1 MKNKRLSAVIIA
13 LIIMLCLGGTVF
25 GLANMTFG
33 DFISIGVDFDSLP
46 DYSSSE
52 WYNMTIDER
61 RVAFENAVRAY
72 NGTPSFSDE
81 YLADE
86 IISFRGYAA
95 LSTGYSVAGGLV
107 PHASVCIDLE
117 DKGEANFHLGFYDD
131 NYADTP
137 AGELNNEFID
147 YIQQNPYV
155 PESGQATTAYKFDN
169 GYYVT
174 WEPLLLSKS
183 PGNFQ
188 PVGSVNV
195 HKAEVYG
202 LQFYLHD
209 ENGNI
214 LEIQRHQGTNSYTP
228 LIICSECGGTLFDN
242 FTITYDGWYYFDYYP
257 WKSPHPDTYNTPI
270 KSNTYAFPWWSLYG
284 TPTEDTVINAPYAVG
299 EDDDGNKI
307 QFQVTSDGVIYEG
320 DTYNYNDDNTVTI
333 NGDTYYITVDPST
346 VDPDYYEKFVGDTIN
361 NYYYYYTTEG
371 QEFDGK
377 DIISSLQSIHK
388 SLESFRTTTYT
399 QLKNL
404 EVDLSNLGSKF
415 SSSLKSQTDRI
426 IKALNKLNN
435 SVENLD
441 LSSEENKA
449 KELASWLEMI
459 DKIKKKFCVNEI
471 QANVMTSYNAMFNAS
486 YGDSGGSTVATY
498 NLATVETDSNGNTAV
513 TYNSVTTG
521 FVPSITIEFMG
532 NSYNLLSSLHSSSWG
547 PYIEQAKKL
556 ISALLTIAFF
566 IGLFRSLP
574 SIIGG
579 VAGISVPTSQP
590 ADVQYIDVTDSAEID
605 VYRPKHRLR

>member
-13 LIIMLCLGGTVF
+13 LIIMLCLGFTVF
-25 GLANMTFG
+25 GIAGMSFG
-33 DFISIGVDFDSLP
+33 EWISMDINFNDFP
-46 DYSSSE
+46 QYTYAE
-52 WYNMTIDER
+52 WETMSIDER
-61 RVAFENAVRAY
+61 RTAFENAVIAHG
-72 NGTPSFSDE
+72 GTPHFTDDFLSDTDSSHIH
-81 YLADE
+81 YSAFT
-86 IISFRGYAA
+86 S
-95 LSTGYSVAGGLV
+95 GYSAGGGIV
-107 PHASVCIDLE
+107 PNVVESYYLEASGQAEL
-117 DKGEANFHLGFYDD
+117 HLGFSND

-147 YIQQNPYV
+147 YIQQNPYL
-155 PESGQATTAYKFDN
+155 PDSGQATTAYKFDN

-174 WEPLLLSKS
+174 WDPLLLSKS
-183 PGNFQ
+183 PGNY
-188 PVGSVNV
+188 SVDGTI

-214 LEIQRHQGTNSYTP
+214 LEIQRHQGINSYTP

-257 WKSPHPDTYNTPI
+257 WKSPHPDSYNTPI
-270 KSNTYAFPWWSLYG
+270 QSNTYAFPWWSLYG

-299 EDDDGNKI
+299 EDDDGNEI
-307 QFQVTSDGVIYEG
+307 QFQITSDGVIYEG
-320 DTYNYNDDNTVTI
+320 DTYKYNGDNTVTI

-346 VDPDYYEKFVGDTIN
+346 IDPDYYKKFVGDTIN

-377 DIISSLQSIHK
+377 DILSALQSIHK

-404 EVDLSNLGSKF
+404 EVDLANLGSKF

-441 LSSEENKA
+441 LSTEENKA

-579 VAGISVPTSQP
+579 VPGISVPTSQP